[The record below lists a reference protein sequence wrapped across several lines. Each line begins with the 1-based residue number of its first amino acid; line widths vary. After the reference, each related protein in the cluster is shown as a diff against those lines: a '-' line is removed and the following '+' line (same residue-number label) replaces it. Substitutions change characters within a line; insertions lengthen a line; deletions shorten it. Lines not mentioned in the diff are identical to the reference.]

1 MYTKPKGTKD
11 LYGKEELIFSF
22 VEKLLLDIAKLYNF
36 SRIRTPLFEDKNL
49 FVRTTGKNTEIVK
62 KEMYEFQ
69 DKKGRYLALKP
80 EGTAP
85 TLRAYIENKL
95 YNATTKNKLFYFNS
109 MYRYERPQKGRQ
121 REFYQFGVEHI
132 CDRSALD
139 DVELIQ
145 MSYTILNAL
154 KIKEYELQIN
164 CLGSIET
171 QQKYIKLLKNYLKSH
186 FDEMGDDAKNRL
198 DTNPLR
204 ILDDKKEMNK
214 SYYKNIPSIMT
225 CYSVVDKKYWN
236 EVISILDALNIKYV
250 INDKLV
256 RGLDYY
262 SDLVFEFV
270 DLKTSGSQ
278 NTFIGGGRYQ
288 NLISK
293 LGGPDISGIGFAIG
307 IERLI
312 SNINPSIIKQI
323 TLTSI
328 DVFVANISSD
338 SSLSTLTLVELL
350 RNYGFSTESN
360 FKQQKL
366 KKAFKLSQKYNPKFV
381 IIFAPKEIKEGKVI
395 IKNQLTKKQ
404 ETIIIDNICN
414 YIEDAIGEK
423 YENSI

>member
-11 LYGKEELIFSF
+11 LYGKEELVFSF
-22 VEKLLLDIAKLYNF
+22 VEKLLLDIAQLYNF

-49 FVRTTGKNTEIVK
+49 FVRTTGEDTEIVK

-69 DKKGRYLALKP
+69 DKKGRHLALKP

-95 YNATTKNKLFYFNS
+95 YSETTKNKYFYFNS

-132 CDRSALD
+132 GDRSALN
-139 DVELIQ
+139 DVELLQ

-154 KIKEYELQIN
+154 RIENYELQIN
-164 CLGSIET
+164 CLGSTQT
-171 QQKYIKLLKNYLKSH
+171 QQKYIKLLKNYLKKHVS
-186 FDEMGDDAKNRL
+186 EMGEDAKNRL

-214 SYYKNIPSIMT
+214 SYYKNIPSIT
-225 CYSVVDKKYWN
+225 SCYSLEDKKYWN
-236 EVISILDALNIKYV
+236 EVISILDALKIKYA

-270 DLKTSGSQ
+270 DLKIGGSQ
-278 NTFIGGGRYQ
+278 NTFIGGGRYE
-288 NLISK
+288 NLVAK
-293 LGGPDISGIGFAIG
+293 LGGPQISGIGFAIG

-312 SNINPSIIKQI
+312 ANINPSIIEKI
-323 TLTSI
+323 SRTSI
-328 DVFVANISSD
+328 DVFVANISPD
-338 SSLSTLTLVELL
+338 ANLSTLTLVELL
-350 RNYGFSTESN
+350 RNSGFSAEGN
-360 FKQQKL
+360 FKQEKL
-366 KKAFKLSQKYNPKFV
+366 KKAFKLSEKYNPKFV
-381 IIFAPKEIKEGKVI
+381 IIIAPKEIKEGKVI

-404 ETIIIDNICN
+404 ETVIIDDICK
-414 YIEDAIGEK
+414 YIDNAMGDQ
-423 YENSI
+423 YENSF